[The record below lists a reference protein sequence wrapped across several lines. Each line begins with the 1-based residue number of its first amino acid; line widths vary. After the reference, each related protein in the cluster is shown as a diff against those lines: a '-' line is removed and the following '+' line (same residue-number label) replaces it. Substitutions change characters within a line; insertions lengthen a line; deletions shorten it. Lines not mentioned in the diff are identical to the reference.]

1 VPGRRFF
8 TTLVAL
14 AVALPVALQASSSL
28 AQQPVCRPVAAGEAV
43 RVAYSAASLEPVARL
58 LADFAID
65 HLLKPS
71 PPDFERT
78 MPQVAR
84 PFVAQQLIDNPAL
97 AGFLRGLSPLHFTQ
111 LDRTTGTVIADL
123 RKDTREYRA
132 PLDGVPGSPTLS
144 LRLPERLEGGYWR
157 GPDVLQVAFWE
168 RKRAQGRLEWTGG
181 PAVEGE
187 LECLSLTSSG
197 LLVRFA
203 AAGTP
208 ALLVKFEEKPL

>member
-1 VPGRRFF
+1 MPGRRFF
-8 TTLVAL
+8 TTLAAL
-14 AVALPVALQASSSL
+14 AFAIPASPSF

-43 RVAYSAASLEPVARL
+43 RVAYRAASLEPVGRM

-65 HLLKPS
+65 HLFKPS

-84 PFVAQQLIDNPAL
+84 PFVAQEMIDNPAL
-97 AGFLRGLSPLHFTQ
+97 ATFLRGLSPLRFTQ
-111 LDRTTGTVIADL
+111 LDRTTGTVIGDF
-123 RKDTREYRA
+123 RKDSREYRA
-132 PLDGVPGSPTLS
+132 PMDGIEGSPTLT
-144 LRLPERLEGGYWR
+144 LRMPERLEGGYWR

-168 RKRAQGRLEWTGG
+168 RKRAQARLEWSGG
-181 PAVEGE
+181 PVVDGE
-187 LECLSLTSSG
+187 LDCVSLTSTG
-197 LLVRFA
+197 LLLRFA